1 MKKPTIKIV
10 KFYQSLDPSSCMRV
24 KVGSVEGK
32 YSEWLT
38 NYKRKKKSQITR
50 SQDISIFFQVLN
62 SGLHSSQVTLLA
74 PNRRIIKSELLLF

>member
-32 YSEWLT
+32 HSEWLT
-38 NYKRKKKSQITR
+38 NYKRKKKIPNYSFTR
-50 SQDISIFFQVLN
+50 YQHFFF
-62 SGLHSSQVTLLA
+62 SC
-74 PNRRIIKSELLLF
+74 

>member
-32 YSEWLT
+32 YSELLT

-50 SQDISIFFQVLN
+50 SQDISIFFSAAKFRVAFFPGYTT
-62 SGLHSSQVTLLA
+62 ST
-74 PNRRIIKSELLLF
+74 